1 MPPSAPT
8 SATLKVALSAGEAS
22 GDNLGA
28 GLIGALGERRP
39 EARFVGIA
47 GERMREAGC
56 EPFARSEEL
65 SVMGLAEVLPHLP
78 RLLRL
83 RRRFIEHTIALEP
96 DVFVGIDSS
105 DFNLPIGTALRG
117 AGIPTVQ
124 YVSPQVWAWR
134 PERVAKIRAAT
145 ELVLCL
151 LPFETDFYAEHGVNA
166 QFVGH
171 PLADLIPLDV
181 DRAAARSAL
190 GLDGAAPLVAIL
202 PGSRRSEVS
211 RLSRDFLET
220 AQWLARKRPELRF
233 AVALAND
240 TVGAICRAAAAGLGV
255 AEQLTFVSGRAREVM
270 AAADAVLTASGTAS
284 LEAMLLKRPMIVAHR
299 LSRLTYWLARSMGV
313 ARLPNF
319 SLPNLL
325 AGRAVVP
332 EFVQSQVRA
341 DILGPAM
348 LRCLDGQALAA
359 DWHAVFSDIHRTL
372 RQGASAS
379 AADAILALVQ
389 AKRAN
394 HKT

>member
-1 MPPSAPT
+1 VPF
-8 SATLKVALSAGEAS
+8 KIALSAGEAS

-28 GLIGALGERRP
+28 ALIGSLGERLP
-39 EARFVGIA
+39 GARFMGVA
-47 GERMREAGC
+47 GERLVVAGC

-83 RRRFIEHTIALEP
+83 RRRFIEHTIELKP

-105 DFNLPIGTALRG
+105 DFNLPISASLKA

-134 PERVAKIRAAT
+134 SERVEKIRAAT
-145 ELVLCL
+145 DLVLCL
-151 LPFETDFYAEHGVNA
+151 LPFETDFYAEHEVNA
-166 QFVGH
+166 RFVGH

-181 DRAAARSAL
+181 DRAAARGAL
-190 GLDGAAPLVAIL
+190 GLDAEAPLVAIL

-220 AQWLARKRPELRF
+220 ARWLARERTDLRF
-233 AVALAND
+233 AVALASE
-240 TVGAICRAAAAGLGV
+240 TVGKICRDAAERLDMTSRV
-255 AEQLTFVSGRAREVM
+255 TFVTGRAREVM

-284 LEAMLLKRPMIVAHR
+284 LEALLLKRPMIVAHR

-325 AGRAVVP
+325 AGRRVVP
-332 EFVQSQVRA
+332 EFVQGQVRA

-372 RQGASAS
+372 RRGASAS
-379 AADAILALVQ
+379 AADAIATLAH
-389 AKRAN
+389 ARRADD
-394 HKT
+394 KA